1 MNVVHVARDYG
12 GLQCATLELLEEAR
26 LEPQRKRN
34 ERTAERAGENAE
46 HILAATAPK
55 RTLAD
60 GYYARVGYLFELDAM
75 IRRGAGIA
83 TMVLDMDE
91 SRGLA
96 AVEAARN
103 QFDALHPQCRRCGAR
118 LENEWD
124 KTCNECQIAAAAAA
138 RRTE

>member
-12 GLQCATLELLEEAR
+12 GLQRATLELLEEAR
-26 LEPQRKRN
+26 LEPQRQK
-34 ERTAERAGENAE
+34 AERLAEHCENAE
-46 HILAATAPK
+46 RVLAAVAPK

-60 GYYARVGYLFELDAM
+60 GYYARVGYLFELESM

-91 SRGLA
+91 SRGLTA
-96 AVEAARN
+96 IEAARN
-103 QFDALHPQCRRCGAR
+103 QFDALHPQCRRCGVR

-124 KTCNECQIAAAAAA
+124 RTCNECQRAEAA